1 MATNNKQWYL
11 DGGINK
17 KNLRVLAIL
26 KNYVPSYSKFMFES
40 NETIRAFYMSDKG
53 GINPLDMPI
62 CKSCFKPGVRVG
74 DPTFDKLPDKYDPVT
89 GELVER
95 INCYCDLHGI
105 TYDTK
110 DLRHYLLEDLNL
122 NPEVI
127 LKIEMALYQ

>member
-1 MATNNKQWYL
+1 MPNNKKWYM

-17 KNLRVLAIL
+17 KNLYVLSIL
-26 KNYVPSYSKFMFES
+26 RNYCPSYARHMFSGNTVLE
-40 NETIRAFYMSDKG
+40 AFYLSDKG
-53 GINPLDMPI
+53 GINPMDMPV
-62 CKSCFKPGVRVG
+62 CSVCQRPGVRVG
-74 DPTFDKLPDKYDPVT
+74 DPTFDKLPDKYDSVT